1 MVSYSSMA
9 KYKALM
15 GLAVKELRRLILAT
29 FHISRTH
36 ILHNYIQLQ
45 ELELFIKSACNLGIY
60 Y

>member
-1 MVSYSSMA
+1 MA